1 MHQIKPT
8 GNPLFPCT
16 KRENFCAISAQ
27 EQNLCC
33 APYACWQEEEKVA
46 VGKLIACDTQAPACE
61 GDTSVANT
69 CHIFGKMPHLLPP
82 PPIRCTKT
90 QTPRSVTANLLTRG
104 FQAGP
109 MSLFCIQ
116 DSSMLRAQN
125 GPVDHSLQSSVCP
138 LRAPVSPQR
147 CLV

>member
-1 MHQIKPT
+1 MYQIKPT

-16 KRENFCAISAQ
+16 KRENFCAIGTQ

-33 APYACWQEEEKVA
+33 APCVCWQEEEKVA
-46 VGKLIACDTQAPACE
+46 GGKLIASDTQAPACE

-69 CHIFGKMPHLLPP
+69 CHIFGKMPQLLPP
-82 PPIRCTKT
+82 LPPSDVQRHKPHT
-90 QTPRSVTANLLTRG
+90 QSLQTSSREG

-116 DSSMLRAQN
+116 DFSTLRPQN
-125 GPVDHSLQSSVCP
+125 GPVDPSLQSSVRP
-138 LRAPVSPQR
+138 L
-147 CLV
+147 